1 MTAGLTRVLVVVSPD
16 YPDDDWADH
25 LPVYNPLGAR
35 RVQAHEA
42 FDAIWRKGVVVRWAA
57 YHLLAAELG
66 VPEPQAHF
74 KGMDRATLTRAM
86 PAIRELKRKLGMRD

>member
-1 MTAGLTRVLVVVSPD
+1 MTVVRTRVSVVANPD
-16 YPDDDWADH
+16 PDDDWADH
-25 LPVYNPLGAR
+25 LPVYNALGSM
-35 RVQAHEA
+35 RVQAHES
-42 FDAIWRKGVVVRWAA
+42 FDAIWRRGVVVRRAA